1 MLWPQFL
8 KSYLA
13 RQPYWLRAVAVYAPA
28 ALWAGM
34 IFWFSSQS
42 YLPTLAEPTLE
53 WLWKKL
59 AHFLVYGALYFW
71 LWWGSGWLQPKRLQS
86 APFILQLLLLVFLY
100 AVSDEYHQS
109 FTVNRTPAGLDIG
122 IDLLGGMASAIL
134 LRQFAIKPV

>member
-8 KSYLA
+8 KPIFA
-13 RQPYWLRAVAVYAPA
+13 RQPFWLRAVAAYAPA
-28 ALWAGM
+28 LLWAGM

-42 YLPTLAEPTLE
+42 YLPTLEEPTLE

-71 LWWGSGWLQPKRLQS
+71 LWWGTGWLQPKRLHS
-86 APFILQLLLLVFLY
+86 TSFILQLLLLVLLY

-109 FTVNRTPAGLDIG
+109 FTANRTPAGLDIG
-122 IDLLGGMASAIL
+122 IDLLGGMSSAIL
-134 LRQFAIKPV
+134 LRQFAINRV

>member
-8 KSYLA
+8 KPIFV
-13 RQPYWLRAVAVYAPA
+13 RQPFWLRVVLVYAPA
-28 ALWAGM
+28 LLWAGM

-42 YLPTLAEPTLE
+42 NLPKLQEPTLE

-71 LWWGSGWLQPKRLQS
+71 LWWGTGWLQPKRLHS
-86 APFILQLLLLVFLY
+86 VSLTLQLLLLVLLY

-109 FTVNRTPAGLDIG
+109 FTANRTPAGLDIG
-122 IDLLGGMASAIL
+122 IDLLGGMSSAIL
-134 LRQFAIKPV
+134 LRQFAIKRA